1 MKISAI
7 VLAAGESKRMGRNK
21 LLLDI
26 GRQTLIERVTEAV
39 SNSQVDRVIVVTGFD
54 RDSVRKKLVEKNVRV
69 VYNRRYQEGM
79 ATSIREGLKHIDP
92 EAHSVLI
99 ALGDQPLIGSRMID
113 QLIDAHRKASK
124 GIACPTFR
132 GRRGHPVIFDLE
144 KYGKG
149 LSELRG
155 DIGGRKLLE
164 AHTDDL
170 LEVAVDCPGAIRDI
184 DVWKDYEE
192 LLELMVRRSDRVDK
206 GGKSDV

>member
-1 MKISAI
+1 
-7 VLAAGESKRMGRNK
+7 
-21 LLLDI
+21 
-26 GRQTLIERVTEAV
+26 
-39 SNSQVDRVIVVTGFD
+39 
-54 RDSVRKKLVEKNVRV
+54 
-69 VYNRRYQEGM
+69 
-79 ATSIREGLKHIDP
+79 
-92 EAHSVLI
+92 
-99 ALGDQPLIGSRMID
+99 
-113 QLIDAHRKASK
+113 
-124 GIACPTFR
+124 
-132 GRRGHPVIFDLE
+132 VIFDLE